1 MRAIDIMRVSAKLA
15 VNSHQPN
22 ANGFLL
28 TGIGCGITFYCGNTE
43 TVMATRVT
51 VKGQVTLP
59 KRVRE
64 AAGIRPGDRVE
75 VRATAAGAVLIE
87 KKPDALAEYEARLRA
102 LMARRPIR
110 RVTTDQLMEESR
122 GEIKGQPRGRR

>member
-1 MRAIDIMRVSAKLA
+1 
-15 VNSHQPN
+15 
-22 ANGFLL
+22 
-28 TGIGCGITFYCGNTE
+28 
-43 TVMATRVT
+43 MASRVT

-102 LMARRPIR
+102 LMARRPVRGGI
-110 RVTTDQLMEESR
+110 TTDQLMEESR
-122 GEIKGQPRGRR
+122 GEVKRPSRGKR

>member
-1 MRAIDIMRVSAKLA
+1 
-15 VNSHQPN
+15 
-22 ANGFLL
+22 
-28 TGIGCGITFYCGNTE
+28 
-43 TVMATRVT
+43 MATKVT

-64 AAGIRPGDRVE
+64 AAGIKPGDRVE

-102 LMARRPIR
+102 LIARMPIR
-110 RVTTDQLMEESR
+110 GITTNQLMEESR
-122 GEIKGQPRGRR
+122 GETKGHPRGRK

>member
-1 MRAIDIMRVSAKLA
+1 
-15 VNSHQPN
+15 
-22 ANGFLL
+22 
-28 TGIGCGITFYCGNTE
+28 
-43 TVMATRVT
+43 MASRVT

-102 LMARRPIR
+102 LMARRPVKGI
-110 RVTTDQLMEESR
+110 TTDQLMEESR
-122 GEIKGQPRGRR
+122 GEVKRPSRGKR

>member
-1 MRAIDIMRVSAKLA
+1 MV
-15 VNSHQPN
+15 
-22 ANGFLL
+22 LL
-28 TGIGCGITFYCGNTE
+28 FILVILRQA
-43 TVMATRVT
+43 MASRVT

-102 LMARRPIR
+102 LMARRPVKGI
-110 RVTTDQLMEESR
+110 TTDQLMEDHLHYLKRPSR
-122 GEIKGQPRGRR
+122 GKR